1 MHRFVKLGVEGKKVF
16 LYKEK
21 DLGKKARQVLWGD
34 FLNVVEDD
42 NGDGWLKIAWGT
54 SSGQPLHYFARADET
69 SVDRPL
75 EIIFL
80 DVGQGDSAVLITPE
94 RGADERIMLV
104 DAGISDN
111 LDRFLA
117 WRFKYKTRALPI
129 HAAII
134 THPDED
140 HYGGF
145 RPVFANPLVEIA
157 HIHHNGL
164 AERAGANRL
173 GPKAKDPA
181 NNKTY
186 HTDIKVS
193 DADMRGFYGNLA
205 PFGKMEYPA
214 LLNAAINNPRIADM
228 SMMSTD
234 HGTKEGGK
242 TWLPGFAPADN
253 RGFTIEV
260 LGPVVEPDGAGNP
273 RLRRLGSDGKT
284 KNGHSVLLRLSFGGF
299 TIFFG
304 GDLNKNA
311 EKFLLAHYAGLEKWP
326 NSAET
331 RAAMVRSASTRIR
344 SDFMK
349 VCHHG
354 AADVT
359 DEFIMAVDPAAF
371 VVSSG
376 DAEGHV
382 HPRPDL
388 LGRLGRNGRGF
399 APLILSTELQR
410 STREKEDQ
418 KLGAAVLAEAES
430 LANLAGNNP
439 ETPAKRRKRL
449 DKIIEKTD
457 VLMRRNVEVY
467 GAIHVKTDGN
477 RMIAAF
483 RIESNSKK
491 KLWHYYEYRQDA
503 NGTLVALHEV
513 TP

>member
-1 MHRFVKLGVEGKKVF
+1 MHRFVKLGERGKKVF

-21 DLGKKARQVLWGD
+21 DLKKRERQVLWGD

-42 NGDGWLKIAWGT
+42 SGDGWLKIAWGT
-54 SSGQPLHYFARADET
+54 SSGQPVHYFARADET
-69 SVDRPL
+69 SMDRPL

-80 DVGQGDSAVLITPE
+80 DVGQGDAAVLITPE
-94 RGADERIMLV
+94 PGSDERILLI
-104 DAGISDN
+104 DAGIDDN

-134 THPDED
+134 THPDID

-145 RPVFANPLVEIA
+145 RPVFENPLIEIA
-157 HIHHNGL
+157 HLHHNGL

-181 NNKTY
+181 NKKTY
-186 HTDIKVS
+186 HSDIKVS
-193 DADMRGFYGNLA
+193 DADMRGFYGNLG
-205 PFGKMEYPA
+205 PFGKMKYPA
-214 LLNAAINNPRIADM
+214 LFNAAINNHRIADL
-228 SMMSTD
+228 SMISTE

-242 TWLPGFAPADN
+242 TWLAEFAPADN
-253 RGFTIEV
+253 RGFTIEI
-260 LGPVVEPDGAGNP
+260 LGPVVEPDAAGNA
-273 RLRRLGSDGKT
+273 RLRRLGSDAKT

-311 EKFLLAHYAGLEKWP
+311 EKFLLTHYAGLKKWP
-326 NSAET
+326 NSAEK
-331 RAAMVRSASTRIR
+331 RAAMVRSASARIR
-344 SDFMK
+344 SDLMK

-359 DEFIMAVDPAAF
+359 DEFLQAVDPAAF
-371 VVSSG
+371 VISSG
-376 DAEGHV
+376 DAEGYV

-410 STREKEDQ
+410 STREKEDE
-418 KLGAAVLAEAES
+418 KLGLALLAEAEK
-430 LANLAGNNP
+430 LANLAGNKS
-439 ETPAKRRKRL
+439 ETPARRRKRL
-449 DKIIEKTD
+449 DKIIKNTN

-467 GAIHVKTDGN
+467 GTIHVKTDGD

-513 TP
+513 GP